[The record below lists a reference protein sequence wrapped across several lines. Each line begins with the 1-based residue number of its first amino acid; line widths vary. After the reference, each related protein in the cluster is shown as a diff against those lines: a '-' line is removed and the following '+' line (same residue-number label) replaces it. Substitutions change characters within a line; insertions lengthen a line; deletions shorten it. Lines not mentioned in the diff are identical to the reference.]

1 MTNKTNLFN
10 MLLIKYYYQQINK
23 TFDRNLYQ
31 HFVKKKFKKIK
42 RLELCFQNKEF
53 QFFLYQAC
61 NWKFDFQILTKQK
74 KYYLINYDPSYTSI
88 LGFFLMNSYC
98 VHFE

>member
-31 HFVKKKFKKIK
+31 HFVKKKNLKK
-42 RLELCFQNKEF
+42 
-53 QFFLYQAC
+53 
-61 NWKFDFQILTKQK
+61 
-74 KYYLINYDPSYTSI
+74 
-88 LGFFLMNSYC
+88 
-98 VHFE
+98 